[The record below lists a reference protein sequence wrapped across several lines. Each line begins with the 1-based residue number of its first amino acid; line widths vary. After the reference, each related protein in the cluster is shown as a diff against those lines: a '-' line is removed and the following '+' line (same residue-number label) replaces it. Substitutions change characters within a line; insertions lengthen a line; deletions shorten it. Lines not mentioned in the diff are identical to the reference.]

1 VVLGV
6 GPFFESVTGFV
17 LAGGAAALRR
27 HGAEAVGLGILAGA
41 ATLGISVLLVPE
53 LSGALAAAVAAGVFL
68 VRRRRR
74 LRALRPPLRA
84 MAPYALLLI
93 LLVAATGPPALRGA
107 IESLGP
113 ALTGPAPWLFVS
125 ALGAAA
131 LLAVTPAG
139 GAEAATATAR
149 QWMPVAFATVGFV
162 LAGQVI
168 AGSGAAALLA
178 GGAANALGGAY
189 AAAAPMFGALGGG
202 LTGSNVGSNALFMP
216 LQVEAA
222 AGTGS
227 SVALIAGIQN
237 VAGSHASFLSPQR
250 LVLAATATGLVG
262 REGEIAKAAVA
273 PVAVVLLLLAAVGVV
288 ASSSGG

>member
-1 VVLGV
+1 V
-6 GPFFESVTGFV
+6 GADLSGLEFGELSDVSALLSLPLFALYGLASLV

-27 HGAEAVGLGILAGA
+27 HGAE
-41 ATLGISVLLVPE
+41 
-53 LSGALAAAVAAGVFL
+53 
-68 VRRRRR
+68 
-74 LRALRPPLRA
+74 
-84 MAPYALLLI
+84 
-93 LLVAATGPPALRGA
+93 
-107 IESLGP
+107 
-113 ALTGPAPWLFVS
+113 
-125 ALGAAA
+125 
-131 LLAVTPAG
+131 
-139 GAEAATATAR
+139 
-149 QWMPVAFATVGFV
+149 
-162 LAGQVI
+162 
-168 AGSGAAALLA
+168 AAALLA